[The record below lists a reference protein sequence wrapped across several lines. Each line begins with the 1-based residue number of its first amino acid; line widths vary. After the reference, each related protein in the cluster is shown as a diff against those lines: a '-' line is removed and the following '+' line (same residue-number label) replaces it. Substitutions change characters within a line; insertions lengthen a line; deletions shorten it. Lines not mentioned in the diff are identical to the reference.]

1 MVIGRV
7 VGNLLATIKKPE
19 LEKFKL
25 FVIEPENPRTHSKRP
40 EYFAA
45 IDLVGAG
52 IGDQVIVL
60 TGSQVQNAVS
70 EKVPA
75 DAAIV
80 GIIESINLENLK
92 DSERKQNK

>member
-19 LEKFKL
+19 LEKYKL
-25 FVIEPENPRTHSKRP
+25 LLIEPQSPRAHSKKTG
-40 EYFAA
+40 YFAA

-52 IGDQVIVL
+52 IGDQVVVL

-80 GIIESINLENLK
+80 GIIESINLENTK
-92 DSERKQNK
+92 

>member
-7 VGNLLATIKKPE
+7 AGNLLATIKKPE
-19 LEKFKL
+19 LEKYKL
-25 FVIEPENPRTHSKRP
+25 FVIEPEKAGTHLKNPG
-40 EYFAA
+40 YFAA

-52 IGDQVIVL
+52 IGDRVIVL

-70 EKVPA
+70 DKVPA

-80 GIIESINLENLK
+80 GIVEAMNIK
-92 DSERKQNK
+92 NKK

>member
-19 LEKFKL
+19 LEKYKL
-25 FVIEPENPRTHSKRP
+25 LLIEPQSSRAHSKSSG
-40 EYFAA
+40 YFAA

-52 IGDQVIVL
+52 IGDQVVVL
-60 TGSQVQNAVS
+60 TGSQVQNAVP

-80 GIIESINLENLK
+80 GIIESINLENTK
-92 DSERKQNK
+92 

>member
-7 VGNLLATIKKPE
+7 IGNLLATIKRPE
-19 LEKFKL
+19 LEKYKL
-25 FVIEPENPRTHSKRP
+25 FVIETENLRAHGKSPG
-40 EYFAA
+40 YFIA

-52 IGDQVIVL
+52 IGDQVVVL

-80 GIIESINLENLK
+80 GIIESMNLESK
-92 DSERKQNK
+92 KM